1 MPERVFITGVGPVSA
16 IGIGREEFA
25 AALAAGES
33 GVIGEPPLARI
44 EEFRIEDYLTSQK
57 TYLDRCSEFTLAACA
72 LALKDAGLDIAD
84 RPHWRAGLSL
94 GTAYGCLDTLQR
106 FTATLFDKG
115 PRLANPLLFSHAYA
129 NTPASLAAIEFNLAG
144 YHAVFTDGPASS
156 AMAVVAAAE
165 AIQAGRAD
173 YVLAGGA
180 DALSEPV
187 LALPTE
193 NDAAPGEGAGVI
205 VLEAPAHA
213 NQRGAVIRGE
223 ISEWAWNDVGAG
235 CDAITAADSL
245 HNLTGDTRSASASLA
260 VIAALRELR
269 GHQSACVTVR
279 DGARALAITIR
290 GPELSG

>member
-1 MPERVFITGVGPVSA
+1 MPERVVITGVGPVSA

-25 AALAAGES
+25 AALAARES

-72 LALKDAGLDIAD
+72 LALDDAGLDIANQ
-84 RPHWRAGLSL
+84 PHWRAGLSL

-129 NTPASLAAIEFNLAG
+129 NTPASLASIEFNLAG

-156 AMAVVAAAE
+156 AMAMVAAAE
-165 AIQAGRAD
+165 AIQADRAD

-180 DALSEPV
+180 DALSEPT
-187 LALPTE
+187 LALATE
-193 NDAAPGEGAGVI
+193 NNAAPGEGAGVI

-213 NQRGAVIRGE
+213 KERGAVIRGE
-223 ISEWAWNDVGAG
+223 VSGWAWNDVGAG
-235 CDAITAADSL
+235 CDATRSAESL
-245 HNLTGDTRSASASLA
+245 HNLTGDTRSASESLA
-260 VIAALRELR
+260 VIAALGELR
-269 GHQSACVTVR
+269 GHQSVCVTVR
-279 DGARALAITIR
+279 DGPRALAITIR
-290 GPELSG
+290 GPEPSG